1 MMNLKRSSCYE
12 GRITVQTKVVVII
25 NIFTSHG
32 DLQTSNQQD
41 ALAVLLDIEK
51 RNHLNV

>member
-1 MMNLKRSSCYE
+1 MYLKRSSCYE

-32 DLQTSNQQD
+32 DLQASNQQD
-41 ALAVLLDIEK
+41 TLAVLLVIEK
-51 RNHLNV
+51 RDHVNV